1 MLIYVT
7 PLRSFFNTHLLS
19 LPKLAIS
26 VGFSALV
33 FVWIELEKLF
43 IKYFLR

>member
-7 PLRSFFNTHLLS
+7 PLRNFFNTNLLS
-19 LPKLAIS
+19 LPELAIS

-43 IKYFLR
+43 IKYFAR